1 MDSIKKIYKG
11 DIPAIVFTLD
21 DTYVPYFSVALT
33 GLVTNSSKNKVYD
46 IVILSNDIMEKNQK
60 KLSAY
65 CAKFPNVSLRFYN
78 IEDYIK
84 NEKQYMKSNIEH
96 INEVAFYRLFIPSI
110 FKEYK
115 KVIFLDC
122 DICIDGDVAE
132 LYDVE
137 LNDNYV
143 AAAKGMF
150 AISKNDDAKIL
161 NEGFDAIS
169 YVYETLFVPIED
181 YFNAG
186 VMIFNIKQI
195 LKDNTHL
202 EFIDKLKESKKFI
215 YNDQDILN
223 LCCHKRVKSLGSEWN
238 FLRKF
243 NDINY
248 VQIYDAELKNKIKIY
263 HYVGNDKP
271 WLKHDR
277 LFYNVWY
284 MYAILSPFKDFLFSD
299 IDKE

>member
-1 MDSIKKIYKG
+1 
-11 DIPAIVFTLD
+11 
-21 DTYVPYFSVALT
+21 
-33 GLVTNSSKNKVYD
+33 
-46 IVILSNDIMEKNQK
+46 
-60 KLSAY
+60 
-65 CAKFPNVSLRFYN
+65 
-78 IEDYIK
+78 
-84 NEKQYMKSNIEH
+84 MKSNIEH

-195 LKDNTHL
+195 LKDNKHL
-202 EFIDKLKESKKFI
+202 EFIDI
-215 YNDQDILN
+215 YKNHKI
-223 LCCHKRVKSLGSEWN
+223 CHKRYLIER
-238 FLRKF
+238 FKF
-243 NDINY
+243 FIFY
-248 VQIYDAELKNKIKIY
+248 QQPLHVLSSMLKIY
-263 HYVGNDKP
+263 TESRTQSNQEN
-271 WLKHDR
+271 R
-277 LFYNVWY
+277 L
-284 MYAILSPFKDFLFSD
+284 IR
-299 IDKE
+299 